1 MMLDEALKSLNVP
14 TAEFYVAKTVKD
26 AERFAKKLGFPCVL
40 KLVSKKV
47 SHKTEVGGVVI
58 ARDLAQVRK
67 AAARFAKEG
76 SVLVQEFCD
85 GVEMFIGIKKDQTFG
100 HVLLTGIG
108 GIFVEVYDDVAFRVC
123 PITKRDAK
131 SMLDELKG
139 KALLAGVRGKKPV
152 SRAALI
158 DAMVKLSKL
167 PGKMPNIEELDVNPF
182 IVSEKRGVAVD
193 ARFVLK

>member
-14 TAEFYVAKTVKD
+14 TADFHVAKTVKD

-47 SHKTEVGGVVI
+47 SHKTEAGGVVI
-58 ARDLAQVRK
+58 ARDLAQVRE
-67 AAARFAKEG
+67 AAARFTKEG

-108 GIFVEVYDDVAFRVC
+108 GIFVEVYKDVAFRVC
-123 PITKRDAK
+123 PITKRDAE

-152 SRAALI
+152 NRAALI
-158 DAMVKLSKL
+158 DAMVKLSEL
-167 PGKMPNIEELDVNPF
+167 PRKMPNIEELDVNPF
-182 IVSEKRGVAVD
+182 IVGEKQGVAVD